1 MNQVVFYST
10 NFKRRQVEKKNKCFV
25 YNLLI
30 FKTNRRH
37 NESFLKRHLAEK
49 LPEKLHKLNSRI
61 PFSFINTLSWQNK
74 HNWDSDSKSLSLQSV
89 KAKSHKLIT
98 PVFSLQ
104 DRLEVS
110 PLI

>member
-10 NFKRRQVEKKNKCFV
+10 NFKRRQVEKKKCFV

-89 KAKSHKLIT
+89 KAKSYKLIT
-98 PVFSLQ
+98 RVFSLQ
-104 DRLEVS
+104 NRL
-110 PLI
+110 